1 MSRTVLTIPAEFAV
15 ENGASGL
22 VAAQFQS
29 VLDAARDAQGARVVV
44 PAGTYCV
51 GSIRLYSDTELY
63 LQEGARIQG
72 SDNVA
77 DYTDWDVPTTL
88 AYTLDPEIVRIQS
101 IPAHYV
107 KALITAAD
115 AENVAITGEPGSVID
130 GVDCTDPAGEEG
142 FRGAMLIRMCR
153 CKNVTLAGYTV
164 ERAANWSHQMD
175 SCDNILAQNVSILG
189 GHDGFNVHHCNNV
202 TIRRCTLKTGDD
214 CVAGFDARN
223 VLVEDCLLNTA
234 CNAIRLGCQNL
245 LVDNC
250 RFVGPGEYPHIL
262 DGKYHM
268 HAAVKY
274 YSPAGDTYRGNACNW
289 RLSNCTFDNPGRLI
303 NYDFGSPRGYMTE
316 RPLLDVHFQDCIVK
330 GATMTSFAK
339 GSDKL
344 PMTLEFRNCE
354 LEYAPDAD
362 SAGKPFVQMG
372 EADTLL
378 QENVTYVCVSGEPLR
393 GVRVVEQS
401 EVVAEV
407 LEKK

>member
-1 MSRTVLTIPAEFAV
+1 MSRVTLTVSQDLSV
-15 ENGASGL
+15 EKGATGL
-22 VAAQFQS
+22 VTEAFQA
-29 VLDAARDAQGARVVV
+29 VLDAARDAGGACVVV
-44 PAGTYCV
+44 PAGTYRV
-51 GSIRLYSDTELY
+51 GSVRLYSDTELH
-63 LQEGARIQG
+63 LESGARIQG

-115 AENVAITGEPGSVID
+115 AENVAITGEQGSVID

-153 CKNVTLAGYTV
+153 CKNVTLSGYTV

-175 SCDNILAQNVSILG
+175 SCDNIVAEGVSILG
-189 GHDGFNVHHCNNV
+189 GHDGFNVHHCTNV
-202 TIRRCTLKTGDD
+202 AIRRCTLKTGDD

-223 VLVEDCLLNTA
+223 VSVEDCLLNTA
-234 CNAIRLGCQNL
+234 CNAIRLGCANL
-245 LVDNC
+245 LVERC

-262 DGKYHM
+262 DGGHHM

-274 YSPAGDTYRGNACNW
+274 YSPAGDTYRSDACNW
-289 RLSNCTFDNPGRLI
+289 RLADCTFENPGRLI

-316 RPLLDVHFQDCIVK
+316 VPLLDLHFERCT
-330 GATMTSFAK
+330 ATGVSMTSFAK
-339 GSDKL
+339 GSDDAPL
-344 PMTLEFRNCE
+344 TLELRDCSV
-354 LEYAPDAD
+354 EYAPDAD
-362 SAGKPFVQMG
+362 SSGKPFVQMG
-372 EADTLL
+372 EKDTLL
-378 QENVTYVCVSGEPLR
+378 ERGVTYACASGEPLR
-393 GVRVVEQS
+393 GERVVEQS

-407 LEKK
+407 LKRK